1 MVRKM
6 NKTKFIEVLAK
17 ELNCDLDYSRKIND
31 VLEENP
37 LIGKKNKEKTVNALM
52 IELKIEKE
60 EAEKI
65 YETACSIATT
75 AIKEKIKHPFKD
87 LNKE

>member
-1 MVRKM
+1 MVRNM
-6 NKTKFIEVLAK
+6 NKTKFIEVLS
-17 ELNCDLDYSRKIND
+17 ERLNCDLDYSRKIND

-37 LIGKKNKEKTVNALM
+37 LIGKKNKEKTISELM
-52 IELKIEKE
+52 IELQIEKE

-65 YETACSIATT
+65 YETACSIAST
-75 AIKEKIKHPFKD
+75 AIKEKLKHPFKD